1 MRSSLILISMVL
13 LLGACTVSKD
23 GLGVARRADP
33 NRPAQVRQQLEQ
45 NAQAAGAAS
54 RRPGLLLVGTT
65 GPFRPA
71 EAQDRDG
78 LYAQYLKAAEVWHPG
93 QPARMS
99 EDNLTGKL
107 AGWASV
113 QTWGIPGVMS
123 MRARVLVSTDV
134 VKDTQFASAAGSFMF
149 GTTGDLIAARS
160 DDDGIVWL
168 ERVLCRDSDGYR
180 DCAKQ
185 YRSGFFDANTGQELD
200 KNRKPKLNGTRID
213 TATYLITAQR

>member
-1 MRSSLILISMVL
+1 MRSSLHFIPVVV

-23 GLGVARRADP
+23 GLGVAHRPDP
-33 NRPAQVRQQLEQ
+33 NRPVQIRQQLEQ
-45 NAQAAGAAS
+45 NAQAAADATG
-54 RRPGLLLVGTT
+54 RPGLLLVGTT
-65 GPFRPA
+65 GPFRAVDPK
-71 EAQDRDG
+71 DRDG

-93 QPARMS
+93 RPAGMS
-99 EDNLTGKL
+99 EDQFVEKL

-123 MRARVLVSTDV
+123 MRARVLVSTDG
-134 VKDTQFASAAGSFMF
+134 VKGTQFASAGGSFMF

-168 ERVLCRDSDGYR
+168 ERVLCKDQAGYR

-200 KNRKPKLNGTRID
+200 KTRKPKPDGARID
-213 TATYLITAQR
+213 TTTYVGTAHP

>member
-1 MRSSLILISMVL
+1 MVM

-23 GLGVARRADP
+23 GLGVAHRPDP
-33 NRPAQVRQQLEQ
+33 NRPVQIRQQLEL
-45 NAQAAGAAS
+45 NAQATGDAA

-65 GPFRPA
+65 GPFRA
-71 EAQDRDG
+71 VDAKDRDS
-78 LYAQYLKAAEVWHPG
+78 LYAQYLKAADIWHPG
-93 QPARMS
+93 QPALMTKEQLS
-99 EDNLTGKL
+99 EKL

-123 MRARVLVSTDV
+123 MRARVLVPSDT
-134 VKDTQFASAAGSFMF
+134 VKDTQFASAGGSFMF

-168 ERVLCRDSDGYR
+168 KRVLCKDTAGYGA
-180 DCAKQ
+180 CAQQ

-200 KNRKPKLNGTRID
+200 KNRKPKPGGARID
-213 TATYLITAQR
+213 TTTYGVAAHH